1 MRVTH
6 DGGSAWRS
14 GGIRSWEGGDAH
26 VRVQEGGIEEGE
38 LALDV
43 LAATWIRNRET
54 WCDGRWMGTCPR
66 LPVGKILEMCADCS
80 GCARAFP
87 CGSACMRVKR
97 ACVHN
102 QSEGETKRTRTSISL
117 CVCLCVQA
125 ESEAGGVGGDVS
137 RVRKVQATL
146 LGVAHVA
153 MRAWDAW
160 TTSDACSGV
169 SGACLL
175 DREVGQVVGRHGM
188 GFAARTRDAEAAVV
202 ASGLR
207 HGDLVRRLV
216 CFGGAEYVVTN
227 VRRRIYAMRCA
238 GWQKERAKK
247 DGAAHGNGGAVVGGD
262 GRYVVCATYDAEQD
276 EGRAIKTVEDLLDV
290 LR

>member
-1 MRVTH
+1 MDLESRDLVRRSL
-6 DGGSAWRS
+6 DGNLSTPAWRKDFGNVRELQWLCAS
-14 GGIRSWEGGDAH
+14 LCLGFRVHASRKCLHTH
-26 VRVQEGGIEEGE
+26 VDTQR
-38 LALDV
+38 
-43 LAATWIRNRET
+43 
-54 WCDGRWMGTCPR
+54 
-66 LPVGKILEMCADCS
+66 
-80 GCARAFP
+80 
-87 CGSACMRVKR
+87 
-97 ACVHN
+97 
-102 QSEGETKRTRTSISL
+102 ETKRKRTSISL
-117 CVCLCVQA
+117 CVCVCVQA
-125 ESEAGGVGGDVS
+125 ESEAVGVGGGAS

-153 MRAWDAW
+153 MRAWNAW